1 MQTQA
6 SSDEYKVEWDDEK
19 SRINMIKHGV
29 SFETASLVFADEN
42 FIELYDEDHSQDE
55 DRYIAI
61 GVVDQILYVVH
72 TIRGEVIRLISA
84 RSATNEE
91 KRLYYDSIG

>member
-1 MQTQA
+1 
-6 SSDEYKVEWDDEK
+6 
-19 SRINMIKHGV
+19 MIKHGV

>member
-1 MQTQA
+1 MGIMI
-6 SSDEYKVEWDDEK
+6 EYNVEWDDEK
-19 SRINMIKHGV
+19 NRSNVIKHGV
-29 SFETASLVFADEN
+29 SFETAALVFADEHY
-42 FIELYDEDHSQDE
+42 IELYDEDHSQDE

-61 GVVDQILYVVH
+61 GVVDQVLYVVH

-84 RSATNEE
+84 RVATKEE